1 MIYNQDMKIGYI
13 NTIKNDSKEKNQKE
27 ILSKYGIEKWFV
39 ENLTSLFD
47 SQNTEF
53 KKLLDFARE
62 GDTIYILD
70 FNRIANSSN
79 ELSLIV
85 DELTNRKIAL
95 ISIKENI
102 DSSTAI
108 GVEKLKM
115 IKELI
120 DFEKEN
126 FKSKQDSDIDIK
138 KNGRLIGRQ
147 PIKIDKKLFEK
158 TYSDYMNRKL
168 TKIQFAELVQV
179 TRPTLDKFI
188 RAYET
193 KTISEENNKY
203 YVDLNKK

>member
-1 MIYNQDMKIGYI
+1 MKIGYI
-13 NTIKNDSKEKNQKE
+13 NTIKSDSNGKNQKE

-39 ENLTSLFD
+39 ENLTSFLD

-102 DSSTAI
+102 DSSTAV

-126 FKSKQDSDIDIK
+126 FKSKQDNDIDIK

-168 TKIQFAELVQV
+168 TKIQFAELMQV

>member
-1 MIYNQDMKIGYI
+1 MKIGYI
-13 NTIKNDSKEKNQKE
+13 NTIKSDSNGKNQKE

-39 ENLTSLFD
+39 ENLTSFLD

-79 ELSLIV
+79 ELFLIV

-126 FKSKQDSDIDIK
+126 FKSKQDNDIDIK

-168 TKIQFAELVQV
+168 TKIQFAELMQV

>member
-1 MIYNQDMKIGYI
+1 MKIGYI
-13 NTIKNDSKEKNQKE
+13 NTIKSDSNGKNQKE

-39 ENLTSLFD
+39 ENLTSFLD
-47 SQNTEF
+47 SQKTEF

-102 DSSTAI
+102 DSSTAV

-126 FKSKQDSDIDIK
+126 FKSKQDNDIDIK

-168 TKIQFAELVQV
+168 TKMQFAELMQV